1 MSEYCH
7 HCGTTISEDIA
18 TLCPL
23 CASKPATLRR
33 EEIDEFAAKLTSG
46 SLPVYMVDGKP
57 MYSGLNGAALAD
69 TLRAVSEAHQTVHQ
83 EDRERKA
90 LFAMAADA
98 IDALIHQRR
107 DHLNKIQSARLRYVH
122 KIKGEDTAEA
132 MYRLLVADESNTANT
147 QAQATQ
153 PAPQN
158 DESKTN

>member
-57 MYSGLNGAALAD
+57 MYSGLNGAALSD

-83 EDRERKA
+83 EDRERTENPQKSSNLERA
-90 LFAMAADA
+90 L
-98 IDALIHQRR
+98 
-107 DHLNKIQSARLRYVH
+107 LR
-122 KIKGEDTAEA
+122 
-132 MYRLLVADESNTANT
+132 
-147 QAQATQ
+147 
-153 PAPQN
+153 
-158 DESKTN
+158 